1 MVEKYFFRI
10 LILAIY
16 LFEFA
21 DDDHFAKY
29 IEKMKTD
36 KIPILW
42 MNKEKR
48 ILILPNNQ
56 KTKLA
61 LKHLN

>member
-1 MVEKYFFRI
+1 
-10 LILAIY
+10 

-21 DDDHFAKY
+21 DDEHFGKY
-29 IEKMKTD
+29 IDKMRLD

-61 LKHLN
+61 LKNLP

>member
-1 MVEKYFFRI
+1 MR
-10 LILAIY
+10 

-56 KTKLA
+56 KTKLS